1 MKSFMRTIIEL
12 PKELAKS
19 LDLYRKSKG
28 ISRTEA
34 IRRAIQQYLE
44 QLTEPASDEAFGLW
58 KAKVGDGLRYERSVR
73 GEWGSSK
80 VTPPSSTW

>member
-1 MKSFMRTIIEL
+1 MISIMRTIIEI

-44 QLTEPASDEAFGLW
+44 RLAEPASDEAFGLW
-58 KAKVGDGLRYERSVR
+58 KGKVDDGLRYERTVR
-73 GEWGSSK
+73 GEWGDSE
-80 VTPPSSTW
+80 